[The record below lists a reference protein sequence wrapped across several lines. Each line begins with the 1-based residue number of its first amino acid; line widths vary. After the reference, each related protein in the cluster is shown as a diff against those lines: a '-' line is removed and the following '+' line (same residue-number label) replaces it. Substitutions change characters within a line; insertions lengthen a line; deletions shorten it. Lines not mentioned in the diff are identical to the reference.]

1 MWPPEVERVVSPL
14 RAAGIEARIEE
25 LPRAERTFPGPAARA
40 VGYDCDG
47 RLVVALVPASR
58 EADTEKVAAAAG
70 CRPFERSAKP
80 LFPFDGAARVLI
92 EQRLLTAEIVWVEA
106 GSPRHVLGLEPSV
119 LAQLTRAVPA
129 DLTQN
134 G

>member
-1 MWPPEVERVVSPL
+1 MWPPEVERVVAPL

-25 LPRAERTFPGPAARA
+25 LPEGETEFPGTGAHA

-47 RLVVALVPASR
+47 RLVVALVPDGR
-58 EADTEKVAAAAG
+58 EADLDKIAAAAG
-70 CRPFERSAKP
+70 CRPFQRSSTP

-92 EQRLLTAEIVWVEA
+92 EQRLLTAETVWVEA
-106 GSPRHVLGLEPSV
+106 GSSRHALGLEPDV
-119 LAQLTRAVPA
+119 LAHLTRAVPA

>member
-1 MWPPEVERVVSPL
+1 MWPPEVERVVAPL

-25 LPRAERTFPGPAARA
+25 LPSGESTFPGPGAHA
-40 VGYDCDG
+40 VAYDCDG
-47 RLVVALVPASR
+47 RMVVALVPAGG
-58 EADTEKVAAAAG
+58 EADLEKVGAAAG
-70 CRPFERSAKP
+70 CRPFERSARP

-92 EQRLLTAEIVWVEA
+92 EQRLVTAEIVWVEA
-106 GSPRHVLGLEPSV
+106 GSPRHVLGLEPDV
-119 LAQLTRAVPA
+119 LAHLTRAIPA